1 MSTLL
6 TFNTYQAMFLKEKE
20 NRKGYINSN
29 GFFSVWNPNIFPFF
43 INYIY
48 HYMLF
53 SHNLSFFQVGWDRAV
68 YQDVPA
74 CLGNQATWDC
84 QARNGVK

>member
-1 MSTLL
+1 
-6 TFNTYQAMFLKEKE
+6 
-20 NRKGYINSN
+20 
-29 GFFSVWNPNIFPFF
+29 
-43 INYIY
+43 
-48 HYMLF
+48 MLF

-84 QARNGVK
+84 QARNGVKWNKKMEGGIFEPAFASLNEHSEDLGY